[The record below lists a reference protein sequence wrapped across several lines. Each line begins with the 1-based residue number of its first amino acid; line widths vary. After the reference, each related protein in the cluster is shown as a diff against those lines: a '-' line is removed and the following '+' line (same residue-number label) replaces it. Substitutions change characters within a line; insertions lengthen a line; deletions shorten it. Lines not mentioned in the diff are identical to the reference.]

1 MFPLHC
7 EEMYNNTFFIAFQN
21 WTVVKAKMENS
32 KMNIGLYE
40 LAGYVDDI
48 KSYTIDLCRLLN
60 ILISGRGHNY
70 FWETV

>member
-1 MFPLHC
+1 MG
-7 EEMYNNTFFIAFQN
+7 
-21 WTVVKAKMENS
+21 NS

-60 ILISGRGHNY
+60 IFISGRGHNY